1 MDPVNGMVM
10 MTGNSIGDT
19 ATYSCNQGYEL
30 VGAEILTCL
39 SIGAQ
44 WSDFPPE
51 CKIIGKNVIVLKT
64 CKAGPLTD
72 YCICVFNFV
81 LRPWKGV

>member
-30 VGAEILTCL
+30 VGAEILTCQ

-44 WSDFPPE
+44 WSDSPPE
-51 CKIIGKNVIVLKT
+51 CKIIGKNVIILKT
-64 CKAGPLTD
+64 YKAGPLTD
-72 YCICVFNFV
+72 CYICVFNFV
-81 LRPWKGV
+81 LCPWKGV